1 MIEIRA
7 EDIFKRAVGEGC
19 SDVHI
24 KPGSPPKMRKNGKLF
39 AIPSYESFI
48 LDAETTSRLTQETM
62 DEHAFAQYG
71 NPDAKQLDY
80 SYEIPQVG
88 RFRMNV
94 YRTRGADAFVGRLL
108 QNKPKTLDELG
119 VSSGVKK
126 LAKSKNGLI
135 IVSGATGSGKS
146 TTMAGI
152 IDYINNSQ
160 PVNIISIEDP
170 IEVVHSDAM
179 ASIAQREVGVDV
191 DSYELALTAA
201 LREDPD
207 VILIGEIRTKET
219 LKTAI
224 LAADT
229 GHLVVATLHTTDAS
243 KAINRIIALSISE
256 ERDLVRQQL
265 AAVLRGI
272 VAQRLVP
279 NINGGRTVVNEI
291 LVNTPE
297 IAQIIIDEGSEQ
309 EFHDILERSP
319 SMLSFERCFVE
330 RIEQGVIDLKTARDY
345 SNSEYYDNIKIKE
358 PVNRNTKNIVEAPE
372 AKNLPPIP
380 GMSHGNSKAPLHNKP
395 PLPTRP
401 AQLKGKS
408 PTQLLS

>member
-1 MIEIRA
+1 MDEIRA
-7 EDIFKRAVGEGC
+7 VEIFQRAVGEGC
-19 SDVHI
+19 SDIHI

-39 AIPSYESFI
+39 AIPSYESYI
-48 LDAETTSRLTQETM
+48 LDAETTQRLTQETM

-71 NPDAKQLDY
+71 APDTKQLDY
-80 SYEIPQVG
+80 SFEIPQIG
-88 RFRMNV
+88 RFRMNA
-94 YRTRGADAFVGRLL
+94 YRTRGADAIVGRLL
-108 QNKPKTLDELG
+108 QHKAKTLDELG
-119 VSSGVKK
+119 VPSGIKK

-152 IDYINNSQ
+152 IDYINNNQ

-207 VILIGEIRTKET
+207 VILIGEIRTLDT

-229 GHLVVATLHTTDAS
+229 GHLVIATLHTTDAS
-243 KAINRIIALSISE
+243 KAINRIVTMYKGE
-256 ERDLVRQQL
+256 ERDLARQQL
-265 AAVLRGI
+265 GAVLRGI

-279 NINGGRTVVNEI
+279 TIDGGRTVINEI

-297 IAQIIIDEGSEQ
+297 IAQAIIDEQPEQ
-309 EFHDILERSP
+309 LYRDIIDRSP
-319 SMLSFERCFVE
+319 SMLSFEQCFVE
-330 RIEQGVIDLKTARDY
+330 RIEAGIIDLKTAKEY
-345 SNSEYYDNIKIKE
+345 SNSDYYDDIEIKF
-358 PVNRNTKNIVEAPE
+358 PHVQHTVEAPE
-372 AKNLPPIP
+372 AKKLPPIP
-380 GMSHGNSKAPLHNKP
+380 GMTNIGSRAPLHNKP

-401 AQLKGKS
+401 AQVKGKS
-408 PTQLLS
+408 PNQLLG

>member
-1 MIEIRA
+1 MDEIRA
-7 EDIFKRAVGEGC
+7 VEIFQRAIGEGC

-39 AIPSYESFI
+39 AVPSYESYI
-48 LDAETTSRLTQETM
+48 LDADTTSRLTQETM
-62 DEHAFAQYG
+62 DEHAFAQY
-71 NPDAKQLDY
+71 NAPDVKQLDY
-80 SYEIPQVG
+80 SFEIPQVG
-88 RFRMNV
+88 RFRMNA
-94 YRTRGADAFVGRLL
+94 YHTRGANAFVGRLL
-108 QNKPKTLDELG
+108 QNKAKTLDELA
-119 VSSGVKK
+119 VPSGVKK

-152 IDYINNSQ
+152 IDFINNTQ
-160 PVNIISIEDP
+160 PVNIISVEDP

-179 ASIAQREVGVDV
+179 ASIAQREIGVDV
-191 DSYELALTAA
+191 DSFELALESA

-207 VILIGEIRTKET
+207 VILIGEIRSLKT
-219 LKTAI
+219 LQTAI

-229 GHLVVATLHTTDAS
+229 GHLVIATLHTTDAS
-243 KAINRIIALSISE
+243 KAINRIITMYPNE
-256 ERDLVRQQL
+256 ERDLARQQL

-279 NINGGRTVVNEI
+279 NLAGGRTVINEI

-297 IAQIIIDEGSEQ
+297 IAQAIVDEEPEQ
-309 EFHDILERSP
+309 LYRDIVDRSP
-319 SMLSFERCFVE
+319 SMKSFEQHFVE
-330 RIEQGVIDLKTARDY
+330 RVEAGLVSLNTAKEY
-345 SNSEYYDNIKIKE
+345 SNAEYYENVEVKE
-358 PVNRNTKNIVEAPE
+358 PHRNNQHVIESPGTKS
-372 AKNLPPIP
+372 LPPIP
-380 GMSHGNSKAPLHNKP
+380 GGSAKNPVHNKP

-408 PTQLLS
+408 PSQLLG